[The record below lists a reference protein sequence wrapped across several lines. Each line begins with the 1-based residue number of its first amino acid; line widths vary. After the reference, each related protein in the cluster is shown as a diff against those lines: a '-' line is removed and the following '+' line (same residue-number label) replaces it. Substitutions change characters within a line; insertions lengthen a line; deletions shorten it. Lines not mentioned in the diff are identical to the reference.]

1 MKKTGKIVL
10 PILLVL
16 CLLAVGYWFF
26 FQYRVDITTG
36 LLRSFADSQYEAGH
50 YTMAVRCYRWAS

>member
-36 LLRSFADSQYEAGH
+36 LLRSFADSQYVV
-50 YTMAVRCYRWAS
+50 MVRED